1 MFGFVVGDS
10 SLSVNDDGLILSIL
24 VFVNFFFFGLLYNL
38 IFVSVIMNIFMLLDM
53 IFCIRYN
60 FICMYN
66 LCIKYFFNVYCK
78 IFLVILKF
86 NYKFIM
92 RYFIWKGLL
101 INIIFNK
108 YYNNVYCFF

>member
-53 IFCIRYN
+53 IFCIIYN
-60 FICMYN
+60 IICMYN
-66 LCIKYFFNVYCK
+66 LCIKYFLLFIV
-78 IFLVILKF
+78 KF
-86 NYKFIM
+86 FE
-92 RYFIWKGLL
+92 
-101 INIIFNK
+101 
-108 YYNNVYCFF
+108 